1 MFYKY
6 VSGHIMVGLLIDKE
20 IVFFYFLPKQTLIK
34 SYNMSQLL
42 PEIACIGSIEQ
53 IFKVFSEI

>member
-34 SYNMSQLL
+34 SYKMSQLL
-42 PEIACIGSIEQ
+42 PEIASIG
-53 IFKVFSEI
+53 